1 MRRVE
6 RVLGWGT
13 LAAILAVAPLAS
25 AQDAASSDPGLVV
38 IHGTI
43 RDQAGAPMADYP
55 IRLIKTK
62 TTLRLLHFSTGSRQE
77 ECGRAQ
83 TDSQGRFEI
92 KMAPDPQFDYFY
104 LRFYDPKTFD
114 PVRFSVP
121 ADVDITKSFKTKP
134 ELEVDSVILDH
145 PDWTKVEALL
155 SEFGAQSN
163 RGKILRSLGLPE
175 RRQTFADAPERESW
189 WYYAKGL
196 CYQLQGDQVLK
207 IRNFDP
213 VIPPRPSA

>member
-1 MRRVE
+1 MRRTG
-6 RVLGWGT
+6 RVLGWGA
-13 LAAILAVAPLAS
+13 LAAVLALGPQAS
-25 AQDAASSDPGLVV
+25 AQDAEGGPGLIV
-38 IHGTI
+38 IRGTI
-43 RDQAGAPMADYP
+43 RDQSGAPLADYP
-55 IRLIKTK
+55 VRLIKTK

-77 ECGRAQ
+77 EYGRTQ
-83 TDSQGRFEI
+83 TDPQGRFEL
-92 KMAPDPQFDYFY
+92 KVARDPQFDYFY

-114 PVRFSVP
+114 PVRYSVP
-121 ADVDITKSFKTKP
+121 ADVDITKTLKTKP
-134 ELEVDSVILDH
+134 ELEVDSVILNH
-145 PDWTKVEALL
+145 PDWSKVESLL

-175 RRQTFADAPERESW
+175 RRQTFADSPGKESW

-213 VIPPRPSA
+213 VLPPRPSA

>member
-1 MRRVE
+1 MRRTG
-6 RVLGWGT
+6 RVLGWGA
-13 LAAILAVAPLAS
+13 LAAVLALGPQAS
-25 AQDAASSDPGLVV
+25 AQDAADGSGLIV
-38 IHGTI
+38 IRGTI
-43 RDQAGAPMADYP
+43 RDQAGAPMAEYP
-55 IRLIKTK
+55 VRLIKTK

-77 ECGRAQ
+77 EYGRTQ
-83 TDSQGRFEI
+83 TDSQGRFELQV
-92 KMAPDPQFDYFY
+92 ARDPKFDYFY

-114 PVRFSVP
+114 PVRYSVP

-145 PDWTKVEALL
+145 ADWSKVEALL
-155 SEFGAQSN
+155 AEFGAQSN

-175 RRQTFADAPERESW
+175 RRQTFAESPGKESW

-213 VIPPRPSA
+213 VLPPRPSA

>member
-1 MRRVE
+1 MRRTGK
-6 RVLGWGT
+6 VLGWGA
-13 LAAILAVAPLAS
+13 LAAILALGPRTL
-25 AQDAASSDPGLVV
+25 AQDAASGPSLVV

-43 RDQAGAPMADYP
+43 RDQAGAPLADYP
-55 IRLIKTK
+55 VRLIKTK

-77 ECGRAQ
+77 EYGRTQ
-83 TDSQGRFEI
+83 TDSQGQFELKI
-92 KMAPDPQFDYFY
+92 APDPKFDYFY

-114 PVRFSVP
+114 PVRYSVP
-121 ADVDITKSFKTKP
+121 ADVNITKTFKTKP

-145 PDWTKVEALL
+145 PDWSKVEALL
-155 SEFGAQSN
+155 AEFGAQSN

-175 RRQTFADAPERESW
+175 RRQTFSDVPGKESW

-196 CYQLQGDQVLK
+196 CYQLQGDQVLN

-213 VIPPRPSA
+213 VLPPRPSA